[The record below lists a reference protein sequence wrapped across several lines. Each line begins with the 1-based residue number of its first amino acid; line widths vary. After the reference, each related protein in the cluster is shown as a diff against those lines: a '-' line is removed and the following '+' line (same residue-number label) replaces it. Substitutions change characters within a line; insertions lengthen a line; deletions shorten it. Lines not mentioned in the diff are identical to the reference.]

1 VTYLFT
7 PPSRVEHSGE
17 KHPLWGRMR
26 LNYGVSLLKK
36 DGLYRQIEGPTS
48 EEATA
53 ADVYYIGG
61 HVYTVTQGEAD
72 ELINAGYD
80 TFVVWQQ
87 FYGMDDYGLGP
98 YGGYDD

>member
-1 VTYLFT
+1 MTYLFT

-36 DGLYRQIEGPTS
+36 DGLYRQVEGPTS

-53 ADVYYIGG
+53 ADAYYIGG
-61 HVYTVTQGEAD
+61 HIYTVTQGEAD
-72 ELINAGYD
+72 DLTDAGYGEWV
-80 TFVVWQQ
+80 TT
-87 FYGMDDYGLGP
+87 
-98 YGGYDD
+98 